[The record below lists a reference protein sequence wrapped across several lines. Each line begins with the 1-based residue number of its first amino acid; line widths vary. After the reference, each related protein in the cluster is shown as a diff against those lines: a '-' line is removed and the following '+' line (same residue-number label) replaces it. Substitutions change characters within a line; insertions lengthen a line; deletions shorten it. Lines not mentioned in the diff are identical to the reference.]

1 MNHYKLVR
9 GEDKITWVSL
19 EPLAHDINMMLAK
32 VMAIPTEDKDEDTMA
47 ELNFRIHGLRAVHSF
62 VAALITEQNVSELR
76 EKNETV
82 H

>member
-1 MNHYKLVR
+1 MNYKLVR
-9 GEDKITWVSL
+9 APDGTTWCSL
-19 EPLAHDINMMLAK
+19 EPLAHDINQMLCQI
-32 VMAIPTEDKDEDTMA
+32 MDIPLDDKDEEVQR

-62 VAALITEQNVSELR
+62 IAALITEQNVTELK